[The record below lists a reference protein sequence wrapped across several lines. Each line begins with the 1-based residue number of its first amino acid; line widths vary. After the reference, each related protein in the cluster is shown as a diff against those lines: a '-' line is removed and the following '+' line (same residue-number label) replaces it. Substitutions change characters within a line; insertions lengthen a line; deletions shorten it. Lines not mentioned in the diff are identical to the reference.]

1 MLPMSYCCSCI
12 SDYVHCTEV
21 IFPFNTRS
29 LSSEQAQCSPQQCMS
44 LGWGLFP
51 AGAPSSITCCSGQ
64 CPAAREL
71 CLGSAGHRQANLWA
85 PAAGHSSNTS
95 LVCADLSHL
104 AILLHLLCKWE
115 KQRLKTFPPPS
126 GIAANTLSYKPL
138 CNGHC
143 CADLTGPV
151 GWVSSCQA
159 SHWISRKPRAEAGTF
174 NAGLWPD
181 VIRCRAADQD
191 HEYLATTLCCAG
203 QEQKPLRRRSC
214 CCQDET

>member
-1 MLPMSYCCSCI
+1 MLPMSHCCSCV

-29 LSSEQAQCSPQQCMS
+29 LSIEQAQCSAQQCMS
-44 LGWGLFP
+44 LGWGWFP

-71 CLGSAGHRQANLWA
+71 CPGTAGHRQANPWA

-95 LVCADLSHL
+95 PVCADLSRL
-104 AILLHLLCKWE
+104 ARSFASVVQMGKAKIKN
-115 KQRLKTFPPPS
+115 TPPPS
-126 GIAANTLSYKPL
+126 GIAANTLSCKPL

-159 SHWISRKPRAEAGTF
+159 SHWISRKPRAEAGTLMQVC
-174 NAGLWPD
+174 GPM
-181 VIRCRAADQD
+181 
-191 HEYLATTLCCAG
+191 
-203 QEQKPLRRRSC
+203 
-214 CCQDET
+214 